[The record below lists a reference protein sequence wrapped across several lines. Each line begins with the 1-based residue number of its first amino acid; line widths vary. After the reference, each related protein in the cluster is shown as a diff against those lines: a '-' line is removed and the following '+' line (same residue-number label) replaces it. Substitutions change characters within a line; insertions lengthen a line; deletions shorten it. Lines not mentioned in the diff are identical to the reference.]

1 MNPAETLAERDLR
14 HLWHPCSQM
23 KDHEKTP
30 LLPIASASGCYLTLT
45 DGRQVFDAIS
55 SWWCKSLG
63 HGHPRLKAALLA
75 QVEQFEHVIL
85 AGTTNETIVQL
96 SAKLASLMPTLTK
109 VFYAGDGS
117 CAVEIALKMSLHV
130 RQITGESH
138 RRRFLTLENGYHGET
153 AGALSVS
160 DVGIFREP
168 YEAMLFEVDVL
179 RGIPY
184 VSGEHDPL
192 WKDASVAFEA
202 VLPFLTKCAPQLTAL
217 IIEPIVQGA
226 GGMKIM
232 SADFLQRLCAFA
244 KANHIHVI
252 ADEIMTGFGRTGK
265 MLASSHANIIPDF
278 LCLSKGMTSGWLP
291 LSAVLTSDAIY
302 AVFYDDYVS
311 GKSFL
316 HSHTYTG
323 NALAAA
329 VALETLRVME
339 ETNIEACANAMGSV
353 MLSHMQALADE
364 TKALMNVRGIGGVVA
379 ADIVDADLTR
389 RIGYEIFTE
398 APHHGVFL
406 RPLGR
411 TLYWLPPL
419 IATTNELNF
428 LAEATHKTLMKVIH
442 RG

>member
-1 MNPAETLAERDLR
+1 MSLAERDLR

-30 LLPIASASGCYLTLT
+30 LLPIASAAGCYLTLT
-45 DGRQVFDAIS
+45 DGRQLFDAIS

-85 AGTTNETIVQL
+85 AGTTNETIVAL

-117 CAVEIALKMSLHV
+117 CAVEIALKMSLHA
-130 RQITGESH
+130 RQITGEPH

-168 YEAMLFEVDVL
+168 YAAMLFEVDVL

-184 VSGEHDPL
+184 VNGEHDPF
-192 WKDASVAFEA
+192 WGDASAAFEA
-202 VLPFLTKCAPQLTAL
+202 VLPFLTECAPQLTAV
-217 IIEPIVQGA
+217 IFEPMVQGA
-226 GGMKIM
+226 GGMKII
-232 SADFLQRLCAFA
+232 SADFLKRLCAFA
-244 KANHIHVI
+244 KAHHIHVI

-278 LCLSKGMTSGWLP
+278 VCLSKGMTSGWLP
-291 LSAVLTSDAIY
+291 LSAVLTSEAIY
-302 AVFYDDYVS
+302 DIFYDDYAS

-329 VALETLRVME
+329 VALEALRVMDE
-339 ETNIEACANAMGSV
+339 INIAERANRVGK
-353 MLSHMQALADE
+353 LLLQHMQALADE
-364 TKALMNVRGIGGVVA
+364 TGVLTNVRGLGAMVA
-379 ADIVDADLTR
+379 ADIIDPDVAR
-389 RIGYEIFTE
+389 RIGYEVFTE
-398 APHHGVFL
+398 APNHGVFL

-419 IATTNELNF
+419 IATEDELNF
-428 LAEATHKTLMKVIH
+428 LANATRATLMKVIH
-442 RG
+442 HHG